1 MADKYDMPKASS
13 ASFSPALGRR
23 RRRIPRPEGQ
33 GRNSIQEHRDFPSIE
48 PAEHVPVGGD
58 LSVVHKGTVAKNGE
72 LI

>member
-1 MADKYDMPKASS
+1 MADKCDMPKASS

-33 GRNSIQEHRDFPSIE
+33 GRDSVQEHRDFPSIE
-48 PAEHVPVGGD
+48 ETEHVPVGGD
-58 LSVVHKGTVAKNGE
+58 LGVIHKDTVVKNGE